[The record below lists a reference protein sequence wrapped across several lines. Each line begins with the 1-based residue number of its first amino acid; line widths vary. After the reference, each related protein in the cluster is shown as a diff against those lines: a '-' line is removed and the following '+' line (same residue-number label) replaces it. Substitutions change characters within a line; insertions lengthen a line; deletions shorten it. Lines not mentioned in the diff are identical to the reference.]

1 MQDFYKILE
10 LNPDATIEEIKA
22 SYRSLSKEYHPDKL
36 PPGTPKK
43 ALKHVEDKFKE
54 INEAYSVLSDTE
66 KKERYDFELS
76 NNRNSSS
83 DLSNTSGPIFDPEKL
98 REVAERLERLKQKIE
113 KEYQEN
119 KREIDKSVKQQIEAL
134 GYTEKDLNNG
144 ELKGNTFSGK
154 IIQCVIFGLIA
165 WIGLWLMGLGN
176 TFFWLIGI
184 CWSGFWLLGVIA
196 SVFTP
201 TLNQKHVEKVREINN
216 KGNAD
221 KIQAEKKQQ
230 NDLDYIIRHK
240 EERIEFFKCIPVETL
255 TEKYINNLS
264 DEDQFYLLE
273 AIKNRHDA
281 EQITKNLTTAI
292 GVVVGLGI
300 LAAIFNFWD

>member
-1 MQDFYKILE
+1 MLE
-10 LNPDATIEEIKA
+10 WFLVI
-22 SYRSLSKEYHPDKL
+22 
-36 PPGTPKK
+36 
-43 ALKHVEDKFKE
+43 VC
-54 INEAYSVLSDTE
+54 
-66 KKERYDFELS
+66 
-76 NNRNSSS
+76 NS
-83 DLSNTSGPIFDPEKL
+83 
-98 REVAERLERLKQKIE
+98 
-113 KEYQEN
+113 
-119 KREIDKSVKQQIEAL
+119 
-134 GYTEKDLNNG
+134 
-144 ELKGNTFSGK
+144 
-154 IIQCVIFGLIA
+154 
-165 WIGLWLMGLGN
+165 
-176 TFFWLIGI
+176 I
-184 CWSGFWLLGVIA
+184 C
-196 SVFTP
+196 FTP

-230 NDLDYIIRHK
+230 NDLDHIIRHK

-273 AIKNRHDA
+273 AIKNRHDT